1 MNRLIHHTRRLM
13 LAAATAAS
21 LLAACGGGDGL
32 GSGGT
37 GSAPETFAT
46 GTVDGFGSIFIGGE
60 RCDHVGARVV
70 WDTFAGGPEETADPN
85 PDVKLGQRVEVD
97 LEGGAVGCKILMA
110 RIAPEVIGVVSTT
123 TPLVVAG
130 ATVLVNTDPAAGPV
144 TVFDGYANAADI
156 GAGDRVEV
164 HGKAVP
170 NGGGVAIQATRIER
184 KPADPTWVRVAG
196 VISNL
201 NTTASTF
208 NLGGLAVHY
217 GSGTTIVPPG
227 FDLRDGLTI
236 AMWSTGPVAGNAV
249 NARYIRVLRRQFADQ
264 QKVRVQ
270 GPVRGCNSANPCTA
284 FSVDGIDVLV
294 TGDTVFRGSATVADI
309 ADGKTVHVRGTFDAT
324 SGKLVAR
331 AVAVRALSD
340 GEVTLLGSVS
350 DYTDDGV
357 TKTFRVRGVPVST
370 DGNTVLGCT
379 INDDNVVAVA
389 GQIVGS
395 TVVADRI
402 ECPALA
408 VGTIV
413 DAYGPISQVD
423 LSAKT
428 FHIGN
433 RPLLSLATLRWDDNT
448 VFSNGATAA
457 NLANGQ
463 YMAVRA
469 VYLGPGNGFQLLRVI
484 KDDTPPPSPVPGGL
498 VYGVFGIANH
508 VSPTSM
514 RVNLVPM
521 TIVPGTSTVNPN
533 VVNGAFVRA
542 WVYRD
547 IPNARWVVL
556 NTHAVSW

>member
-1 MNRLIHHTRRLM
+1 MNPLIHHTRRLM

-21 LLAACGGGDGL
+21 LLAACGGSDGL

-60 RCDHVGARVV
+60 RCDHVGARIT
-70 WDTFAGGPEETADPN
+70 WDTVASDLESAAEPN
-85 PDVKLGQRVEVD
+85 PDVKLGQRLEVD
-97 LEGGAVGCKILMA
+97 LVGGDLCRIVAA
-110 RIAPEVIGVVSTT
+110 RIAPEVIGVVSATN
-123 TPLVVAG
+123 PNLVVAG
-130 ATVLVNTDPAAGPV
+130 ATVLVNTDPATGPV

-156 GAGDRVEV
+156 TVGDRIEV

-170 NGGGVAIQATRIER
+170 NGAGVAIQATRIER
-184 KPADPTWVRVAG
+184 KPTDPTWVRVAG

-201 NTTASTF
+201 NTTAGTF
-208 NLGGLAVHY
+208 NLGGLTVHY
-217 GSGTTIVPPG
+217 GGGTTIVPAG

-236 AMWSTGPVAGNAV
+236 AMWSNGPVVGNDV

-270 GPVRGCNSANPCTA
+270 GPVRGCNAANPCTA

-294 TGDTVFRGSATVADI
+294 TNDTVFRGSATVADI

-331 AVAVRALSD
+331 AVAVRAASD
-340 GEVTLLGSVS
+340 GVVTLLGSVS
-350 DYTDDGV
+350 DFTDDGT

-370 DGNTVLGCT
+370 DGSTVLGCT
-379 INDDNVVAVA
+379 IGDDKIVAVA

-413 DAYGPISQVD
+413 DAYGPIAD
-423 LSAKT
+423 FDGAAKT
-428 FHIGN
+428 FHVTG
-433 RPLLSLATLRWDDNT
+433 RPLLGLATLHWDDNT
-448 VFSNGATAA
+448 VFSNGASPAS
-457 NLANGQ
+457 LANGD
-463 YMAVRA
+463 YVAVRG
-469 VYLGPGNGFQLLRVI
+469 VYMGPGNGFLLLRVV
-484 KDDTPPPSPVPGGL
+484 KDQTPPTSPGGL
-498 VYGVFGIANH
+498 LFSAVGIAHH
-508 VSPTSM
+508 VTGTSM
-514 RVNLVPM
+514 WVNRVPM
-521 TIVPGTSTVNPN
+521 VIAPASVVDPG
-533 VVNGAFVRA
+533 VVNGAVVRA
-542 WVYRD
+542 WIYRNNGAWEV
-547 IPNARWVVL
+547 IRAYP
-556 NTHAVSW
+556 VSW